1 MAPLSVKIGPAH
13 GYDRNGNW
21 FDTVKRVNVTVG

>member
-1 MAPLSVKIGPAH
+1 VEWVMARLAEFY